1 MGFVLVK
8 RRHRLVRG
16 EQKSKQKTKTTLVI
30 QKKTAAL
37 KFAYK
42 GFGL

>member
-8 RRHRLVRG
+8 GRHKLVRG
-16 EQKSKQKTKTTLVI
+16 ETENQNNNDNTKEE
-30 QKKTAAL
+30 TAAL